1 MFYHHKFIFFPV
13 VLIVL
18 GILALLTNLGIITTS
33 VWSWWPLLLI
43 IFGIWLIVWQNKRK
57 RLIKGILWYG
67 AIHSFMKS
75 GKVDK
80 LLKNKKVQ
88 EELKKIVDIIE
99 GVVTDQIEKLYKKY
113 GEQKE
118 SQEEPIAEGKNEEL

>member
-88 EELKKIVDIIE
+88 EELKKIIDIIE

-118 SQEEPIAEGKNEEL
+118 SQEESTAEEKNEEL

>member
-88 EELKKIVDIIE
+88 EELKKI
-99 GVVTDQIEKLYKKY
+99 KS
-113 GEQKE
+113 
-118 SQEEPIAEGKNEEL
+118 SQG

>member
-1 MFYHHKFIFFPV
+1 V

-88 EELKKIVDIIE
+88 EELKKIIDIIE

-118 SQEEPIAEGKNEEL
+118 SQEESTAEEKNEEL